1 MRPSEQYSLTWDR
14 VDLIRR
20 FVTISHSSV
29 STRLES
35 YQRKIHEAYSSGV
48 HGAPLRASRPRLR
61 GKGLQPFPQLY
72 RTALPGSD

>member
-1 MRPSEQYSLTWDR
+1 MRPSEQYSLTSGK

-29 STRLES
+29 STTLEP
-35 YQRKIHEAYSSGV
+35 YQRKIHEAQSRGST
-48 HGAPLRASRPRLR
+48 ARPLRASRPRLR
-61 GKGLQPFPQLY
+61 GKGLEPFPPLY